1 MGIILYLIGLS
12 LVLGL
17 CGLGLFL
24 WSLSRGQ
31 FDDMEGAA
39 RRVLFDDL
47 DEADGAMRAAE
58 ARPQDVPV
66 TRRVPASK

>member
-47 DEADGAMRAAE
+47 DEAEGAASAAQ
-58 ARPQDVPV
+58 AWPQDAVA